1 MGHLIEWDIRRASFR
16 AAVADLGPIKS
27 LLMRGG
33 PVLYP
38 NPIHWSKWN
47 RQYSSIHM
55 QIRMMVVATSASDV
69 ISIDLL
75 ELPFTIELLSD
86 EYQGKAIPLR

>member
-1 MGHLIEWDIRRASFR
+1 MKHSHANQDDGMG
-16 AAVADLGPIKS
+16 
-27 LLMRGG
+27 
-33 PVLYP
+33 
-38 NPIHWSKWN
+38 
-47 RQYSSIHM
+47 
-55 QIRMMVVATSASDV
+55 ATSASDV

>member
-1 MGHLIEWDIRRASFR
+1 
-16 AAVADLGPIKS
+16 
-27 LLMRGG
+27 
-33 PVLYP
+33 
-38 NPIHWSKWN
+38 
-47 RQYSSIHM
+47 M